1 MLTYVPTELAV
12 MVDDPHAHRK
22 PSPAELARWNAD
34 RKAGVKAQ
42 LTAAEAKETTSATA
56 PRTLTEE
63 ALRKRKEREA
73 KRLAAARAK
82 AVAEGLDP
90 DSVALPAAAPVASSS
105 ARPAS
110 PAPSLGGTP
119 ADVQR
124 SPLELVSLRL
134 R

>member
-12 MVDDPHAHRK
+12 LVDDPHAHRK
-22 PSPAELARWNAD
+22 PSPVELARWNAD

-42 LTAAEAKETTSATA
+42 LLAAEAKETTSATA

-82 AVAEGLDP
+82 AAAESLDP
-90 DSVALPAAAPVASSS
+90 DNFV
-105 ARPAS
+105 
-110 PAPSLGGTP
+110 
-119 ADVQR
+119 
-124 SPLELVSLRL
+124 LRL
-134 R
+134 QHPALAGRPPMCSEVHWS